1 MKWFQSLGINKEKL
15 RLRPHGDDEL
25 AHYSS
30 ACYDIEYKFD
40 FGWSELEGIADRG
53 TFDLDQHMNA
63 SNKKLTYFDQIN
75 NDVDIFSFIY
85 LTLIL
90 IFFSSLLTSNETKLF
105 SIL

>member
-75 NDVDIFSFIY
+75 NEHFC
-85 LTLIL
+85 
-90 IFFSSLLTSNETKLF
+90 TSC
-105 SIL
+105 S